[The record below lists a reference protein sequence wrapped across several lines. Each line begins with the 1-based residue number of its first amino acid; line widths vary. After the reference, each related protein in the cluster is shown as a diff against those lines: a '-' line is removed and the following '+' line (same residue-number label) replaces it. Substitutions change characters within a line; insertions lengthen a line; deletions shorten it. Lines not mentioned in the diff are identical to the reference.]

1 MPDPVPGI
9 PQRRSLI
16 SQTVA
21 YLKRRIEENQWS
33 DWLPGERGLCDEIQ
47 VSRNTLRAALVELK
61 RDGVIEAIQGSGNR
75 IIRSQSPQNRD
86 VGLQSRNVAV
96 LTPDPLES
104 LRPAQALWIDGLRGM
119 LSERDCRLHVFH
131 GRQYYRTN
139 PGEALEKLT
148 SQNPHG
154 CWILIMSNQSVQRW
168 FERSVHRCITAG
180 SVYPG
185 IDLPFRDLDHRAIC
199 RHAVGRMLGLGHRCV
214 ALVIQKSRRAGDVDS
229 ETGFKDGVELS
240 RHRDVEVVICD
251 HEFTVASIKNTVRRL
266 MERKNRPTALLVANA
281 YHFVTVVG
289 GLASLGWRV
298 PQDVSVISRDED
310 PFLPYVVPEPARYVT
325 SPHTMAKAL
334 LTPVLEL
341 LEKGAVSH
349 RESLIMPNFILGES
363 LTRKTEG

>member
-1 MPDPVPGI
+1 MSDPIPGI
-9 PQRRSLI
+9 PQRRSLV

-21 YLKRRIEENQWS
+21 FLKRQIEENQWS
-33 DWLPGERGLCDEIQ
+33 EWLPGERGLCVELQ

-61 RDGVIEAIQGSGNR
+61 REGMIETVHGSGNR
-75 IIRSQSPQNRD
+75 IVGGKPPMQTALRSHD
-86 VGLQSRNVAV
+86 VAV
-96 LTPDPLES
+96 LTPEPLVRM
-104 LRPAQALWIDGLRGM
+104 RPAQTLWIDELRGI
-119 LSERDCRLHVFH
+119 LSERGCRLHVFH

-139 PGEALEKLT
+139 PGAALKKLT
-148 SQNPHG
+148 TQNPHG
-154 CWILIMSNQSVQRW
+154 CWILILSNQSVQRW
-168 FERSVHRCITAG
+168 FEQSAHSCIVAG

-199 RHAVGRMLGLGHRCV
+199 RHAAGRMLGLGHRYL
-214 ALVIQKSRRAGDVDS
+214 ALVIQKPRRAGDVDS

-240 RHRDVEVVICD
+240 RNRDVEFVICD

-281 YHFVTVVG
+281 YHYVTVVG
-289 GLASLGWRV
+289 CLASLGWRV

-341 LEKGAVSH
+341 LGKGAVSH
-349 RESLIMPNFILGES
+349 RESLIMPNFIPGES
-363 LTRKTEG
+363 LARHTED